1 MRGPQVR
8 FCERRGGV
16 ILRAYST
23 RSPTGDARTET
34 TGENPFEGS
43 DRHVIATGRRR
54 GWSLYRRDPPH
65 CLAAMSP
72 IIR

>member
-23 RSPTGDARTET
+23 RRLEVAPEKRDDRAAR
-34 TGENPFEGS
+34 S
-43 DRHVIATGRRR
+43 SSII
-54 GWSLYRRDPPH
+54 S
-65 CLAAMSP
+65 AAS
-72 IIR
+72 R